1 MKILRWQWHVFLLQ
15 FKNLFPAIHT
25 CFVGFFWGI
34 CLNFLKAGFLVQI
47 HSLRICAT
55 CPLEDIIYHPCAAND
70 QPPTR
75 KRSGKAIVDLFHTP
89 LQHGDV
95 LKLMAN
101 AASIA
106 RLRRS
111 YDARHRSGSQG
122 KWKFNASK
130 MDDKLNYCWWESCTT
145 KDHAYPTIH
154 RVEQPSQVVV
164 WDFVHQQ
171 YDKLIDKY
179 CETPRVMEDR
189 CNLGL
194 PEILCGHDLFE
205 VSAAV

>member
-1 MKILRWQWHVFLLQ
+1 ML
-15 FKNLFPAIHT
+15 PASHGCDGVT
-25 CFVGFFWGI
+25 MLG
-34 CLNFLKAGFLVQI
+34 
-47 HSLRICAT
+47 T
-55 CPLEDIIYHPCAAND
+55 D
-70 QPPTR
+70 QVH
-75 KRSGKAIVDLFHTP
+75 KESGK
-89 LQHGDV
+89 
-95 LKLMAN
+95 
-101 AASIA
+101 
-106 RLRRS
+106 
-111 YDARHRSGSQG
+111 
-122 KWKFNASK
+122 NASK
-130 MDDKLNYCWWESCTT
+130 MDDKLSYCWWVPKSCTT
-145 KDHAYPTIH
+145 KDHDYPTIH